1 MKIRFSPSSRPQPRK
16 NDAVISFIT
25 NDLTSANSLPTPQN
39 SLRTG
44 AGGLGGG
51 EEVKRP

>member
-1 MKIRFSPSSRPQPRK
+1 MKIRFFPSSRPPPRK

-25 NDLTSANSLPTPQN
+25 NDLTSAYSLPTPQN

-44 AGGLGGG
+44 AGELAGGQ
-51 EEVKRP
+51 EVKRP